1 MKIAFQL
8 AYKNLMGA
16 GLRTWLNVGVLSFA
30 FIVILFYNAWIDGWN
45 EQAMKDTIEWEYA
58 QGHVYHPD
66 YDPMDPFTITD
77 SYGSI
82 EGMDENLTPIL
93 IRQASIYPEGRMMS
107 IALKGIPKN
116 QTALKIPVEKFK
128 DVDSGIP
135 AIIGEIMA
143 RNSKLNI
150 GDEVLIRWR
159 DANGTFDATS
169 LTIVDVFDNNV
180 ATIDAGQMY
189 VPLEN
194 LWEMTGMENK
204 ATMFIANEAYA
215 HQETQDWKY
224 VSQDELLFELREI
237 IKAKKFGGSIMQ
249 ILLLSIALLAIF
261 DTQVL
266 SVFRRQKEIG
276 TYISLGMTRKQVVGI
291 FTVEGAMN
299 SIFAAIL
306 GAVYGIPL
314 FTYIAKKGISMP
326 MDSEQAGMSIADTI
340 YPVFGLGLIITTVIL
355 VVIAAT
361 IVSYLPSR
369 KIAKMDPVQALKGKV
384 S

>member
-8 AYKNLMGA
+8 AYKNLIGA

-77 SYGSI
+77 AYGST
-82 EGMDENLTPIL
+82 EGIDENLTPIL
-93 IRQASIYPEGRMMS
+93 IRQASIYPNGRMMS
-107 IALKGIPKN
+107 IALKGIPKD
-116 QTALKIPVEKFK
+116 QTALKIPVEKFR
-128 DVDSGIP
+128 DVDGGVP

-143 RNSKLNI
+143 RNSKLNV

-180 ATIDAGQMY
+180 ASIDAGQMY

-194 LWEMTGMENK
+194 LWNMTGMENN

-215 HQETQDWKY
+215 HQETQNWKF

-306 GAVYGIPL
+306 GAIYGIPL
-314 FTYIAKKGISMP
+314 FAFIAKKGISMP
-326 MDSEQAGMSIADTI
+326 MDSEQAGMSIAETI
-340 YPVFGLGLIITTVIL
+340 YPVFGIGLIVTTVIL

-369 KIAKMDPVQALKGKV
+369 KIARMDPVQALKGKV

>member
-8 AYKNLMGA
+8 AYKNLIGA

-30 FIVILFYNAWIDGWN
+30 FIVILFYNGWIDGWN
-45 EQAMKDTIEWEYA
+45 EQAKKDTIEWEYGG
-58 QGHVYHPD
+58 GHVYHNA
-66 YDPMDPFTITD
+66 YDPSDPFTIAD
-77 SYGSI
+77 GHGKM
-82 EGMDENLTPIL
+82 ELVDENLTPML

-107 IALKGIPKN
+107 VALKGIPEG
-116 QTALKIPVEKFK
+116 QTAIKIPTQKFK
-128 DVDSGIP
+128 EIDGFIP
-135 AIIGEIMA
+135 AIIGEAMA
-143 RNSKLNI
+143 RNSKLKQ
-150 GDEVLIRWR
+150 GDDVLVRWR
-159 DANGTFDATS
+159 DVNGTFDATT
-169 LTIVDVFDNNV
+169 LKIVDVFENNV
-180 ATIDAGQMY
+180 ASIDLNQIY
-189 VPLEN
+189 IPIYN
-194 LWEMTGMENK
+194 LWDMTGMHNE
-204 ATMFIANEAYA
+204 ASMFIANES
-215 HQETQDWKY
+215 Y
-224 VSQDELLFELREI
+224 VHKNLKNWRFESQDDLLTELNEI
-237 IKAKKFGGSIMQ
+237 IKAKKAGGSIMQ

-299 SIFAAIL
+299 SIFAAVL
-306 GAVYGIPL
+306 GALYGIPL
-314 FTYIAKKGISMP
+314 FMYLAKNGIAMP

-340 YPVFGLGLIITTVIL
+340 YPVFGIGLVLTTVVL